1 MSTHLETR
9 EEGIYVVIAGL
20 CGSADNVRYTKT
32 DEVKI
37 ATGQLPSGY
46 FPAIYEKLLFAIVY
60 IILVPIWWF
69 FMKEALAKPYYK
81 LILALILC
89 CCAGCVC
96 SFVSLLLS
104 NQSGQLRSPI
114 NLILDVLVILLR
126 SVGNCIVLLLAC
138 GFALSLFVDRAES
151 ESFRGSRSAQWAVDA
166 SASPCFTQSPMY
178 SACFCFLPLC

>member
-9 EEGIYVVIAGL
+9 EEGIYVVIAGF

-37 ATGQLPSGY
+37 STGQLPSGY

-89 CCAGCVC
+89 CFPTNPD
-96 SFVSLLLS
+96 SS
-104 NQSGQLRSPI
+104 
-114 NLILDVLVILLR
+114 
-126 SVGNCIVLLLAC
+126 
-138 GFALSLFVDRAES
+138 ALH
-151 ESFRGSRSAQWAVDA
+151 
-166 SASPCFTQSPMY
+166 
-178 SACFCFLPLC
+178 